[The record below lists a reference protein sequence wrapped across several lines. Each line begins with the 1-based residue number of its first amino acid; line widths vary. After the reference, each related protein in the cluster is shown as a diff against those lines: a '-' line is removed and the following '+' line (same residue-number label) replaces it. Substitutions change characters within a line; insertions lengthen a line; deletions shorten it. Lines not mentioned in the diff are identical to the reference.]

1 MSNRTRRLL
10 ILDLDETLIHATEQL
25 LGRAADFRLEHY
37 HVYCRPYVNSFLQKM
52 AEIYDLAVWSS
63 ATQDYVAGIVAR
75 IMPEGIEP
83 KFTWGRGQCTRRYDP
98 EWREDYYR
106 KDLRKVKRLGYD
118 LDDTLIVDD
127 TPQKVEQHYGNAVYV
142 REYCGHP
149 EDDEL
154 VHLAIYLRSI
164 ADVDGLRHLEK
175 RGWRQDAR
183 KNCEL

>member
-10 ILDLDETLIHATEQL
+10 ILDLDETLIHATEQP

-118 LDDTLIVDD
+118 LDDSATESSEHRRRDSVCGAGTTGINRN
-127 TPQKVEQHYGNAVYV
+127 PQLHEHGT
-142 REYCGHP
+142 RT
-149 EDDEL
+149 
-154 VHLAIYLRSI
+154 R
-164 ADVDGLRHLEK
+164 ADLPVS
-175 RGWRQDAR
+175 
-183 KNCEL
+183 